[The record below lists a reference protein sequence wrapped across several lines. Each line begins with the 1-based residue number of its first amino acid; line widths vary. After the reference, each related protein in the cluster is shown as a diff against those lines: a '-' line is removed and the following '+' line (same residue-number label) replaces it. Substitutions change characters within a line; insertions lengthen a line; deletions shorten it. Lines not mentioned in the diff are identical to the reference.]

1 MIHTLPPDP
10 PPAAMKSRLYLS
22 NDDEPGLES
31 NHFGWYKWLVPYVYT
46 DNGVGVAPFAESK
59 PSITANSGE
68 GSPSA
73 TILPS
78 TASCVDATRRIDP
91 PPEPAIVVHVVD
103 GMVTAFAP
111 ALPQLT
117 GWVTLPY
124 VMPPAGCVSHVEL
137 LLSDEG

>member
-10 PPAAMKSRLYLS
+10 PPAAMKFWLYLS
-22 NDDEPGLES
+22 NDEPCLES
-31 NHFGWYKWLVPYVYT
+31 IHFGGYKWFVPYA
-46 DNGVGVAPFAESK
+46 DDGFGVAPFAESV
-59 PSITANSGE
+59 PSITVNSGE

-73 TILPS
+73 DILPF

-91 PPEPAIVVHVVD
+91 PPEPPIVEHVVD
-103 GMVTAFAP
+103 WMVTAFAP

-124 VMPPAGCVSHVEL
+124 VMPPADCVSHVEL

>member
-10 PPAAMKSRLYLS
+10 PPAAMKSWLYLS
-22 NDDEPGLES
+22 NEPGLES
-31 NHFGWYKWLVPYVYT
+31 NHFGGYKWFVLLY
-46 DNGVGVAPFAESK
+46 DDDGVGVAPFAESV

-68 GSPSA
+68 GSSSA
-73 TILPS
+73 DILPF

-103 GMVTAFAP
+103 GKVTAFAP
-111 ALPQLT
+111 SLPQLT

>member
-10 PPAAMKSRLYLS
+10 PPAAMKSLRKSRLYLS

-31 NHFGWYKWLVPYVYT
+31 NHFG
-46 DNGVGVAPFAESK
+46 VGVAPFAESV

-73 TILPS
+73 DILPS

-91 PPEPAIVVHVVD
+91 PPEPPIVVHVVD

-124 VMPPAGCVSHVEL
+124 VIPPADCVSHVEL